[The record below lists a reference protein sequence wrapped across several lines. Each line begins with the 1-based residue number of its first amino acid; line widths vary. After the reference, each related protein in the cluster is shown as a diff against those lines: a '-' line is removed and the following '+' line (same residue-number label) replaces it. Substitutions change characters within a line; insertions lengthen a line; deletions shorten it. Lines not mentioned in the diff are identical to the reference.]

1 MALISRAGARPP
13 PPVEKTPE
21 EIEIEAIS
29 KQPYWTANVED
40 GITLAPHGSR
50 TILVNFLPFVVGTHS
65 CQIVLSDPNMG
76 EFSYDI
82 VSEVG
87 LPKSEITLEF
97 AAVIED
103 GAPIKKCLKIGSKNP
118 IFERAVTQATD
129 MRIQSSALAKKQARD
144 TLMGLLATSVNDEEN
159 GTSKYLAVIQSPFFS
174 CQRDLPLA
182 SEYGYL
188 PSSIPPSAQ
197 PVVPGGKEPKAPQVE
212 KKKRNP
218 KSSIVIPTQQEAS
231 GWGNSP
237 RYFIAHPGSYRA
249 PCVVVIYL
257 LTYT

>member
-1 MALISRAGARPP
+1 
-13 PPVEKTPE
+13 
-21 EIEIEAIS
+21 
-29 KQPYWTANVED
+29 
-40 GITLAPHGSR
+40 
-50 TILVNFLPFVVGTHS
+50 
-65 CQIVLSDPNMG
+65 MG

-87 LPKSEITLEF
+87 LPKSEVTLEF

-129 MRIQSSALAKKQARD
+129 MRIQSSALAKKLARD

-188 PSSIPPSAQ
+188 PSTSLPPAPSQAQ
-197 PVVPGGKEPKAPQVE
+197 GTSGPAGGKEPKAPQVE
-212 KKKRNP
+212 KKRRNP

-237 RYFIAHPGSYRA
+237 R
-249 PCVVVIYL
+249 
-257 LTYT
+257 

>member
-1 MALISRAGARPP
+1 M
-13 PPVEKTPE
+13 
-21 EIEIEAIS
+21 
-29 KQPYWTANVED
+29 
-40 GITLAPHGSR
+40 
-50 TILVNFLPFVVGTHS
+50 GTHS

-87 LPKSEITLEF
+87 LPKSEVSLEF

-129 MRIQSSALAKKQARD
+129 MRIQSSALAKKLARD
-144 TLMGLLATSVNDEEN
+144 TLMGLLATTVNDEEN
-159 GTSKYLAVIQSPFFS
+159 GTSRYLAVIQSPFFS

-188 PSSIPPSAQ
+188 PSSIPPA
-197 PVVPGGKEPKAPQVE
+197 PPVPGGKEPKAPQVE

-218 KSSIVIPTQQEAS
+218 KSSIVVPTQQEAS

-237 RYFIAHPGSYRA
+237 RYPILS
-249 PCVVVIYL
+249 VI
-257 LTYT
+257 